1 MMNKSIK
8 CIAID
13 LDGTLLK
20 QNLTVSQEN
29 LEALELCYKNDIV
42 VVPVTGRS
50 VLRISELISTENFP
64 YIIGSN
70 GGLTL
75 SKSGELVSHPL
86 SIEKTLEILNIFLKY
101 DGILTISNK
110 GIYTRLSTH
119 DLLSD
124 KLKMENFINHVI
136 KEEMRADKM
145 TLKTNT
151 LSEMEKLQS
160 EIMNIKGINYYRTEK
175 LYLEVTCIGI
185 SKGITLLE
193 VLRLLNID
201 PLNTMAIGDGSNDI
215 SMFQVVGYSCA
226 MGNASLEVKQHA
238 NRVVASNEDNGVA
251 EAIKLIFNEN

>member
-75 SKSGELVSHPL
+75 SKSGELFTHPL
-86 SIEKTLEILNIFLKY
+86 SMEKTLEILDRK
-101 DGILTISNK
+101 S
-110 GIYTRLSTH
+110 
-119 DLLSD
+119 
-124 KLKMENFINHVI
+124 
-136 KEEMRADKM
+136 
-145 TLKTNT
+145 
-151 LSEMEKLQS
+151 
-160 EIMNIKGINYYRTEK
+160 
-175 LYLEVTCIGI
+175 
-185 SKGITLLE
+185 
-193 VLRLLNID
+193 
-201 PLNTMAIGDGSNDI
+201 
-215 SMFQVVGYSCA
+215 VV
-226 MGNASLEVKQHA
+226 
-238 NRVVASNEDNGVA
+238 
-251 EAIKLIFNEN
+251 